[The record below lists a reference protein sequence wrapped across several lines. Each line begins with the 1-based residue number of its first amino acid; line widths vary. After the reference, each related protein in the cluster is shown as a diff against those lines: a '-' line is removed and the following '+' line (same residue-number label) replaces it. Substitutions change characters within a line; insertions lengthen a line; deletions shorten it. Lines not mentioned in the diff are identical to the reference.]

1 MSSRAPRTYL
11 AGVSVE
17 GRPLNT
23 FAPSGVLMDVP
34 PRELDDAALVL
45 RAREGDAEAYGILVG
60 RYKRA
65 AYAVALSVTKHHENA
80 EDVAQT
86 AFLVALRRLED
97 CRNPERFG
105 GWLLSIVRNRA
116 RNLLRRENLRVT
128 EEIPETA
135 SSRLP
140 GPERVFER
148 AELRGLLEDA
158 LERLTPVQ
166 REVVLLHDVQGWKHR
181 EIAERLEMPAGT
193 VRSHLHFARKELRR
207 ILSPNVMVG

>member
-1 MSSRAPRTYL
+1 
-11 AGVSVE
+11 
-17 GRPLNT
+17 
-23 FAPSGVLMDVP
+23 MDAP
-34 PRELDDAALVL
+34 PRDLDDAALVL
-45 RAREGDAEAYGILVG
+45 RARGGDERAYGILVE

-65 AYAVALSVTKHHENA
+65 AYVVALSVTKHHENA

-97 CRNPERFG
+97 CRDPERFG

-116 RNLLRRENLRVT
+116 RNLLRREGIRMT
-128 EEIPETA
+128 EEIPESA
-135 SSRLP
+135 GSRLP
-140 GPERVFER
+140 GPERVYEQR
-148 AELRGLLEDA
+148 ELRRVLEAA

-207 ILSPNVMVG
+207 ILTPKVMVG

>member
-1 MSSRAPRTYL
+1 
-11 AGVSVE
+11 
-17 GRPLNT
+17 
-23 FAPSGVLMDVP
+23 MDVSP
-34 PRELDDAALVL
+34 PDMEDAALVR
-45 RAREGDAEAYGILVG
+45 RAREGDGRAYGVLVE

-65 AYAVALSVTKHHENA
+65 AYGVALSVTKHHADA

-86 AFLVALRRLED
+86 AFLVALRRLDD
-97 CRNPERFG
+97 CRNPESFG

-116 RNLLRRENLRVT
+116 RNLLRRESVRAT
-128 EEIPETA
+128 EEIPESA
-135 SSRLP
+135 DSRLP
-140 GPERVFER
+140 GPDREFERV
-148 AELRGLLEDA
+148 ELRGWLEEA

-207 ILSPNVMVG
+207 ILEPKVMVV